1 MSIASAITAAQGR
14 VADAY
19 TAISNKGGTLPAT
32 QNLANMPTAINSI
45 PSGGTP
51 SGKYQLLQRIT
62 DDNNN
67 EIGTI
72 SGFFTDVNDV
82 EYAVV
87 CLDAQYRLASAV
99 WCSNNG
105 NVTDMPIYNFSN
117 QTSWYEATE
126 TATENTQ
133 MILDFCTANSYT
145 STACSHCRSLSFVVD
160 GVTYYGQLPNMK
172 ELFEIWSHRAQIE
185 QLDTTASSYSSV
197 NLSTILRQMWS
208 STQSSNKAW
217 AVYNSLGWV
226 GEYSNGSI
234 IPAAKNSSSAKI
246 CAFPVLELPNT

>member
-1 MSIASAITAAQGR
+1 MSISSALVAAQGR

-45 PSGGTP
+45 PSGGST
-51 SGKYQLLQRIT
+51 GKYQLLERIK

-67 EIGTI
+67 EIGTV
-72 SGFFTDVNDV
+72 SGFFTDANDV

-87 CLDAQYRLASAV
+87 CLDAVYRMKNLD

-105 NVTDMPIYNFSN
+105 NVTDMPVYNFSN

-133 MILDFCTANSYT
+133 LILDYCTANGYT
-145 STACSHCRSLSFVVD
+145 SSACSHCRSQSFTVD
-160 GVTYYGQLPNMK
+160 GVTYLGQLPNMK
-172 ELFEIWSHRAQIE
+172 ELFDMWSHRTQIN
-185 QLDTTASSYSSV
+185 QLDTSASSHSST
-197 NLSTILRQMWS
+197 SFGTIQRQIWS
-208 STQSSNKAW
+208 STQGASGAWCFFNTRGWSSEYGDGCIT
-217 AVYNSLGWV
+217 AVGKTAQV
-226 GEYSNGSI
+226 V
-234 IPAAKNSSSAKI
+234 I
-246 CAFPVLELPNT
+246 CTFPVLEIPNS